1 MPGGR
6 LLQLR
11 TGRNMGLYHK
21 SIHREVIAVKRWI
34 ACFLTLL
41 LCITALPVSAAENAG
56 PSAWAETE
64 INEAISD
71 GLVPEELQTDYQ
83 QDITREEFAQLA
95 VTLCMVKLRYVGSP
109 EQFVEDY
116 RRYFYDRNGNPA
128 AVISAEFSDATRWG
142 TAAAGLG
149 IVQGRG
155 DGTFDPEGLITRQ
168 EAAAMV
174 TRAYQAYSGQPELNI
189 IGGGSAYENA
199 PDWATE
205 SIAWLEW
212 WGFMKGDGKGDFM
225 LQSHL
230 TREQAILIFKR
241 LSDWYLPT
249 DGLVPYEEELSRTL
263 FPEEGSFSLTEM
275 VEESN
280 NAGVLGIEADGT
292 PSFWILYASGGR
304 TQLWPILEELV
315 PGMTGV
321 EGLSIVNGTDL
332 TFYVKAEDG
341 VRLFRLSIFCKTAW
355 EMREVLT
362 PQPALDGIAVTGFD
376 GTHVFAATEDGVAVY
391 DMMGQKMFDLPQGEI
406 TWDSD
411 TDIFRHESADG
422 VMYYT
427 SEGKPLG
434 QTPWFA
440 ATNFHIGQAVI
451 QEEAGGPV
459 FVIDSTGKVLS
470 TLDSYGGTIR
480 DITYGGAYGGNYV
493 LLDKDDRHYL
503 LNTTDGSL
511 FGGEYLDV
519 GPFEGTYIP
528 VKTEEGWGFIDQFF
542 QIAVSCQYLKVYP
555 FHNMAVVQWRDGTFS
570 SVDPHGRGGTLGS
583 GWTFLSGLNGQGCT
597 LGIRPNE
604 EGISQTMLVSEFM
617 NPVPLP
623 GDITEYVLYGGVAV
637 RTAGGKITL
646 FHKNETEV
654 LTKLEVEG
662 VWGQADGDTLLLKSA
677 GRYYLYNPFG

>member
-1 MPGGR
+1 MR
-6 LLQLR
+6 
-11 TGRNMGLYHK
+11 
-21 SIHREVIAVKRWI
+21 RWI

-41 LCITALPVSAAENAG
+41 LCMAALPASAAEASA
-56 PSAWAETE
+56 PSPWAENE
-64 INEAISD
+64 VSEAISA
-71 GLVPEELQTDYQ
+71 GLVPEELRTDYQ
-83 QDITREEFAQLA
+83 QDITREEFAHLA
-95 VTLCMVKLRYVGSP
+95 VQLCMVKFRYVGGP

-116 RRYFYDRNGNPA
+116 RLYFHDREGNPA
-128 AVISAEFSDATRWG
+128 AAISAEFSDATTWG
-142 TAAAGLG
+142 TAAAALG

-199 PDWATE
+199 PDWAAE

-241 LSDWYLPT
+241 LSDWYTPT
-249 DGLVPYEEELSRTL
+249 YGLVPYEEELSRTL
-263 FPEEGSFSLTEM
+263 FPEGGAFSLTEM

-292 PSFWILYASGGR
+292 PSFWIVYGSGGR

-321 EGLSIVNGTDL
+321 EDLSVVNGTDL

-341 VRLFRLSIFCKTAW
+341 ARLFRLSFSCKTAG

-362 PQPALDGIAVTGFD
+362 PQPALDGIGVTGFD
-376 GTHVFAATEDGVAVY
+376 GTHVFAAAEDGVAVY
-391 DMMGQKMFDLPQGEI
+391 DMTGQKMFDLPPGTI
-406 TWDSD
+406 TWDGD
-411 TDIFRHESADG
+411 TGIFRHDSADG

-427 SEGKPLG
+427 SEGQPLG

-440 ATNFHIGQAVI
+440 ATDFHIGQAVV
-451 QEEAGGPV
+451 QGEAGGSV
-459 FVIDSTGKVLS
+459 SVIDSSGKVLS
-470 TLDSYGGTIR
+470 TLDSFGGTIA
-480 DITYGGAYGGNYV
+480 DPTYDGGYGGDYV
-493 LLDKDDRHYL
+493 LLDKDGRHYL

-528 VKTEEGWGFIDQFF
+528 VKTEEGWGFLDQFF

-555 FHNMAVVQWRDGTFS
+555 FRNMMAVVQQRDGTFS
-570 SVDPHGRGGTLGS
+570 SVDTHGRDGTLGS
-583 GWTFLSGLNGQGCT
+583 SWTFLSGLNGQGRT
-597 LGIRPNE
+597 LGIRPDE
-604 EGISQTMLVSEFM
+604 EGIPQTMLVSEFQL
-617 NPVPLP
+617 PVPLP
-623 GDITEYVLYGGVAV
+623 GDITEYVLYGATAV
-637 RTAGGKITL
+637 RTADGKITL
-646 FHKNETEV
+646 FGMSGTET
-654 LTKLEVEG
+654 LARLDLEG
-662 VWGQADGDTLLLKSA
+662 VWGTADGDIVLLKSD
-677 GRYYLYNPFG
+677 GRYYLYDPFG